1 MWRAWEL
8 ARPLARTPASVVSTD
23 RPSLSSLKTRRFSRY
38 KFPEEKPLVVA
49 LTDRALEVDET
60 SFRHQRPDALSGF
73 RL

>member
-1 MWRAWEL
+1 LEREN
-8 ARPLARTPASVVSTD
+8 
-23 RPSLSSLKTRRFSRY
+23 RRVFRLDNDGY

-49 LTDRALEVDET
+49 LIDRALEVDET